1 MVPGQKKSMMQLTHI
16 MLPFSFGFVEGYL
29 LKQIEKSALDGVVVM
44 IGTIYFIPDV
54 IGSVGFK

>member
-1 MVPGQKKSMMQLTHI
+1 MMQLTHI
-16 MLPFSFGFVEGYL
+16 MLSFSFGFVEGYL